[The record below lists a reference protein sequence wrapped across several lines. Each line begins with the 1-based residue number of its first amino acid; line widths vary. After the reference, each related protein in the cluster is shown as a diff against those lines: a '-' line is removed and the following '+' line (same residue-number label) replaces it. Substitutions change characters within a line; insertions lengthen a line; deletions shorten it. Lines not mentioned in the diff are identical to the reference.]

1 MITIV
6 RIVLKVSAICGVM
19 VTCGGG
25 LGGKHYTEGWYHMWG
40 DGTFG
45 VGMGLRIV
53 LKVSAICG
61 VMVTCGGG

>member
-1 MITIV
+1 
-6 RIVLKVSAICGVM
+6 
-19 VTCGGG
+19 
-25 LGGKHYTEGWYHMWG
+25 MWG

-61 VMVTCGGG
+61 VMVICGGG